1 MNVSIAEKCV
11 QYQLCTFQ
19 ADHAATI
26 ARWVNTPE
34 QMRWLA
40 PSTKLP
46 LTTDKILNW
55 KKPGGQAFVYQQTT
69 DSQPIGYGELN
80 PMSRCLDHLWL
91 GHVIIRPDQR
101 GMGSG
106 RLLVQ
111 ALLTEAFQERLATR
125 ILLIVF
131 PDNTPAVQCYLRV
144 GFKITGEEFHQ
155 FGGEGPEH
163 RLLRLEMTSERFEAC
178 LNEHY

>member
-19 ADHAATI
+19 TDHALAI

-46 LTTDKILNW
+46 LTSDKILNW
-55 KKPGGQAFVYQQTT
+55 KKPGGQAFVYMQTS

-80 PMSRCLDHLWL
+80 PMRRYLDHLWL

-111 ALLTEAFQERLATR
+111 ALLKEAFQERLATR
-125 ILLIVF
+125 VLLIVF
-131 PDNTPAVQCYLRV
+131 PDNTPAVQCYLHV
-144 GFKITGEEFHQ
+144 GFKITDEEFHK
-155 FGGEGPEH
+155 FDSEGVEQ
-163 RLLRLEMTSERFEAC
+163 RLLRLEMTTDRFEAR
-178 LNEHY
+178 LNEFY